1 MDALSKLLFTGFL
14 LLALLV
20 RLFPVGNAALPDPGM
35 SIEPGRAALV
45 ITDPQNDFLSPD
57 GVTWG
62 VVGKS
67 VESNNRAPQVNSVVA
82 TGQVEDIVQEDQL
95 TSFHAANVS
104 RGNDT

>member
-1 MDALSKLLFTGFL
+1 MDVLSKLLFTGFL
-14 LLALLV
+14 LLALLA

-35 SIEPGRAALV
+35 SIEPGRTAFV

-67 VESNNRAPQVNSVVA
+67 VESNNR
-82 TGQVEDIVQEDQL
+82 VQNIEAMQ
-95 TSFHAANVS
+95 
-104 RGNDT
+104 GNQ